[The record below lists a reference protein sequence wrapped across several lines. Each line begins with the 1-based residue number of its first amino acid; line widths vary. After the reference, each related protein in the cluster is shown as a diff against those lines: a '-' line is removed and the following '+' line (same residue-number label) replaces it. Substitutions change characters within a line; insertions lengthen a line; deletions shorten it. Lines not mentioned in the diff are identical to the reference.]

1 MSSQELL
8 EAILHELKRMND
20 LAEGRMEAARKEV
33 LYTPAEAA
41 EYIGRTRQTVC
52 SYEKRGWLHK
62 VCRCGRKGYLKS
74 ELDRIIGI

>member
-20 LAEGRMEAARKEV
+20 LAEDGMKAAGKDT

-52 SYEKRGWLHK
+52 AYEKRGWLHK
-62 VCRCGRKGYLKS
+62 VSRCGRRGYLKS
-74 ELDRIIGI
+74 ELDRILGI